1 MIVGVAGLGHIGGS
15 LAKAYKNAGHTVY
28 VYNRTESVAHFAEL
42 AGAADGSLDEK
53 TIPQCE
59 LILIAV
65 FPEAAIEYMERIA
78 PLVSKDA
85 FVIDCCG
92 TKRVVCAPGF
102 ELAEKYGYTYVGG
115 HPMAGT
121 KYSGFKSSKP
131 DLFVGQPMVIVPP
144 RYDDIQLFQRIKDLL
159 QPAGFGSIS
168 ITTAEKHDEVIAFT
182 SQMAHVASSAY
193 IKSPTA
199 SIHSGFSAGSYKD
212 MTRVAWLN
220 ENMWTDLFL
229 ENRDNLARE
238 LDRYINELK
247 KYLDALNNNDADTLR
262 TLLKE
267 GREAKERIDSDDAN
281 QN

>member
-1 MIVGVAGLGHIGGS
+1 MIVGIAGLGHIGGS

-28 VYNRTESVAHFAEL
+28 VYNRTESVSHFAEL
-42 AGAADGSLDEK
+42 AGAADGLLDES
-53 TIPQCE
+53 TIGKCE
-59 LILIAV
+59 LILVAIY
-65 FPEAAIEYMERIA
+65 PEAAIKYMETIA
-78 PLVSKDA
+78 PFVSKDA

-92 TKRVVCAPGF
+92 TKRVVCKPGF

-121 KYSGFKSSKP
+121 KYSGFKSSKA

-144 RYDDIQLFQRIKDLL
+144 RYDDIELFQKIKDLL
-159 QPAGFGSIS
+159 APAGFGSIS
-168 ITTAEKHDEVIAFT
+168 ITTAEKHDAVIAFT

-199 SIHSGFSAGSYKD
+199 SVHSGFSAGSYKD

-229 ENRDNLARE
+229 ENRDNLASE
-238 LDRYINELK
+238 LERYITELQ
-247 KYLDALNNNDADTLR
+247 KYLDALNNNDPDTLR
-262 TLLKE
+262 ALLKE
-267 GREAKERIDSDDAN
+267 GREAKERIDLE
-281 QN
+281 